1 MKKNKK
7 ALKII
12 RNILIRLIIIILIFL
27 LIRFIGIEMNKKV
40 PDGGINES
48 AYVEIN
54 GVKQWISI
62 YGKDKDNP
70 VLLYLHG
77 GPGSA
82 TGAYDYAFTRKWSD
96 IYIP

>member
-7 ALKII
+7 VLKII
-12 RNILIRLIIIILIFL
+12 RNILTGLIILLLIFL

-54 GVKQWISI
+54 GEKQWISI

-70 VLLYLHG
+70 VLL
-77 GPGSA
+77 
-82 TGAYDYAFTRKWSD
+82 SD
-96 IYIP
+96 I